1 MSENMIAIYLYIGI
15 LLMAGTVLVLTVIYF
30 VRSPITRTGA
40 VKKGTEKET
49 ETQTVNETE
58 VEPIEITQP
67 KAKKV
72 FKMPFIKAKAE
83 GIVKPVKEKTKH
95 EKKNKEYRAESITGK
110 SKKKPFNINLSKF
123 KLKKTAGTEQQGKK
137 AKEQEQISRAGKPEN
152 KETLSLVSGS
162 VVPQATIG
170 NQAKKENAASPA
182 SNIKPAAAVSTAA
195 PKSETSKPAQ
205 APKESPKTVPTVEQI
220 TPPAAAIAAKSSG
233 TAIAENKNSGVTPN
247 AKTGNEPV
255 KKETEP
261 KMDTKNTA
269 SPAVPGAATP
279 AAIKP
284 PPSITPPAKKPE
296 QKSSLDDMSKMF
308 SKDAVDDSEATKLAK
323 DMKDV
328 EIDNLVKDG
337 MDIVGLLKRNRS

>member
-40 VKKGTEKET
+40 EKTETET

-58 VEPIEITQP
+58 TGPIEITQP
-67 KAKKV
+67 KVKKV
-72 FKMPFIKAKAE
+72 FKMPFIKAKSDA
-83 GIVKPVKEKTKH
+83 IVKPVKEKNKH
-95 EKKNKEYRAESITGK
+95 EKKIKENQAESITGK
-110 SKKKPFNINLSKF
+110 PKKKPFNINLGKF
-123 KLKKTAGTEQQGKK
+123 KLKKTAGTKQQGKKTVKK
-137 AKEQEQISRAGKPEN
+137 AKEQQQISLPPVPGA
-152 KETLSLVSGS
+152 
-162 VVPQATIG
+162 VVPQATNG

-182 SNIKPAAAVSTAA
+182 SNIKPAAAASPAA
-195 PKSETSKPAQ
+195 PKSETSKTVQ
-205 APKESPKTVPTVEQI
+205 APKESPKTVPTVAQI
-220 TPPAAAIAAKSSG
+220 TPPAAAIAAKSPM
-233 TAIAENKNSGVTPN
+233 TAVAENKSSGAAPN

-269 SPAVPGAATP
+269 SPAIPGAATA